1 MPVVNS
7 IAGMQEEI
15 AAWRRDLHENPELMY
30 DTIRTAGIVADKLRA
45 FGCDEVVEGIGRTGV
60 VGIIKGKREGR
71 VVGMRA
77 DMDALPIDEQT
88 GAEHA
93 SKTPGVMHACGHDGH
108 TAMLLGA
115 AKHMAETRNFAGA
128 VAVIFQPAEEG
139 GAGGK
144 AMVDDGMMDRFGIEE
159 VYGMHNMPGV
169 PVGEFA
175 IRPGPLLGSS
185 DEYTITIKGKGGH
198 AAMPH
203 ETVDPTV
210 AASQIVIAMQ
220 TVASRNLDPVH
231 AMVLT
236 VTSFQ
241 TSSNAHNVIPDSVEL
256 RGTVRCQS
264 HDDRAMAKERI
275 FATCQRTA
283 EGFGAVAE
291 IDWEDGYPPTINN
304 AEAAMFAADV
314 AEDVAGACIRDTP
327 PIMPAEDFSYMLE
340 ARKGAM
346 IFVGNGDSAQCHH
359 PAYDFND
366 DAIPAGASF
375 WVRLAERAMPLEG
388 SN

>member
-1 MPVVNS
+1 MPIINS
-7 IAGMQEEI
+7 IAGMHDEI
-15 AAWRRDLHENPELMY
+15 TAWRRDLHENPELMY
-30 DTIRTAGIVADKLRA
+30 DTIRTAKIVAEKLRA

-60 VGIIKGKREGR
+60 VGLIRGKGASDK

-77 DMDALPIDEQT
+77 DMDALPIEEQT

-115 AKHMAETRNFAGA
+115 AKHLAETRNFSGA

-144 AMVDDGMMDRFGIEE
+144 AMVDDGMMERFGIDE
-159 VYGMHNMPGV
+159 VYGMHNMPGT
-169 PVGEFA
+169 PIGEFA

-185 DEYTITIKGKGGH
+185 DEYTITIRGKGGH

-203 ETVDPTV
+203 ETVDPTL
-210 AASQIVIAMQ
+210 AASQIVIALQ
-220 TVASRNLDPVH
+220 GVASRNLNPVN

-236 VTSFQ
+236 VTSMQ
-241 TSSNAHNVIPDSVEL
+241 TSSFAHNVIPDSVEL

-264 HDDRAMAKERI
+264 HEDRAMAKERI

-291 IDWEDGYPPTINN
+291 IDWEDGYPPTVND

-314 AEDVAGACIRDTP
+314 AEDVAGSCIRDTP
-327 PIMPAEDFSYMLE
+327 PIMPAEDFAYMLE

-346 IFVGNGDSAQCHH
+346 IFLGNGDSAQCHH

-375 WVRLAERAMPLEG
+375 WARLAERAMPL
-388 SN
+388 